1 MSERIVI
8 DSLTFAREAG
18 ALQGKLLIADLAR
31 VLDKLAGSAGYLSFR
46 IEGRMG
52 ARNRPQLQLQLDG
65 VLSVCCQRCLE
76 GIDYPV
82 EVRSVLEFVD
92 DEELTQEEMEDDS
105 MDFLPAQK
113 ELDVVALIEDEI
125 ILDLPSAPR
134 HKSCALPD
142 IKAGKVKIS
151 PFAVL
156 QGFKGKA

>member
-1 MSERIVI
+1 
-8 DSLTFAREAG
+8 
-18 ALQGKLLIADLAR
+18 
-31 VLDKLAGSAGYLSFR
+31 
-46 IEGRMG
+46 MG

-92 DEELTQEEMEDDS
+92 DEELTQEEIEDDS

>member
-92 DEELTQEEMEDDS
+92 DEELTQEEIVLCLISKREKLR
-105 MDFLPAQK
+105 FPPLPCCKVSRAK
-113 ELDVVALIEDEI
+113 HSAFDLWSNLWPFNRTRNHRPSVACV
-125 ILDLPSAPR
+125 APT
-134 HKSCALPD
+134 
-142 IKAGKVKIS
+142 I
-151 PFAVL
+151 F
-156 QGFKGKA
+156 

>member
-65 VLSVCCQRCLE
+65 VLSVCCQRCLSGRGAE
-76 GIDYPV
+76 RAGI
-82 EVRSVLEFVD
+82 R
-92 DEELTQEEMEDDS
+92 
-105 MDFLPAQK
+105 
-113 ELDVVALIEDEI
+113 
-125 ILDLPSAPR
+125 R
-134 HKSCALPD
+134 
-142 IKAGKVKIS
+142 
-151 PFAVL
+151 
-156 QGFKGKA
+156 